1 MILRAFLLLTGFGFS
16 VVGGVHIISY
26 LNLMTT
32 GITFQE
38 YVQFIIHRIECQL
51 FLVGLVLMLGAIFP
65 SSKNQR

>member
-26 LNLMTT
+26 LNLMAA
-32 GITFQE
+32 GKTFQE
-38 YVQFIIHRIECQL
+38 YVQFILYRIECQL
-51 FLVGLVLMLGAIFP
+51 FLVGLVFMLIAIFS